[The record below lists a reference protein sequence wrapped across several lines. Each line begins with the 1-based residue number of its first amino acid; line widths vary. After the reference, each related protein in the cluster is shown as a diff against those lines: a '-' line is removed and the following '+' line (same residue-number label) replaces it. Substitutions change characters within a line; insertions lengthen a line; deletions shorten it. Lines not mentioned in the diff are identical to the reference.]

1 MIEEVIINLEVVDGE
16 GNGTM
21 DNVSPLNHSLV
32 QHVKNIVRL
41 QLQTII
47 NE

>member
-21 DNVSPLNHSLV
+21 DNVSPLNHSRTTREKSCASAV
-32 QHVKNIVRL
+32 CR
-41 QLQTII
+41 
-47 NE
+47 